1 LPAITIL
8 WVIYGWYL
16 IDSKVFIVIASFS
29 VKKRL
34 CMYEIVVGRD
44 EDDRRA
50 FGDKGTFLL
59 GKHYVKMGQT
69 TSLSTGIYM
78 DVLRSHIVSIFG
90 KRGSGKSFSL
100 GSIAEGMMT
109 LSSDLTQNL
118 SLVLFDTMGIFWTMK
133 YENKRD
139 EALLKEWNLPFQRFN
154 VLVYAPFGSFSDY
167 KGRGIPIDLPFSISP
182 AELSAGDWCNIF
194 EVESTSPFGTLL
206 GRVISVLRR
215 QQPSFSIQDIIRTV
229 TKDERTKDDVKAAVE
244 NMFSSAEEWGL
255 FNEKSTPISE
265 LAVGGQIT
273 VLDLSPYAV
282 SGVKSNIRALVIS
295 IVSKKLFNERM
306 MVRKAEELS
315 SIKQTTSFSRKP
327 VGDKKEMPLVWLFLD
342 EAHEFLPKEGVTPAS
357 NALIT
362 ILREGRQPGISLVLA
377 SQQPGQIHTDVM
389 TQSDIVV
396 SHSVTAKIDVD
407 ALGALMQSYMR
418 EGLDKSLN
426 DLPRIKGAA
435 LLFDDTNERLYP
447 MRVRPRIT
455 WHGGSSPSLVA
466 EAKGILEF

>member
-1 LPAITIL
+1 
-8 WVIYGWYL
+8 
-16 IDSKVFIVIASFS
+16 
-29 VKKRL
+29 
-34 CMYEIVVGRD
+34 
-44 EDDRRA
+44 
-50 FGDKGTFLL
+50 
-59 GKHYVKMGQT
+59 
-69 TSLSTGIYM
+69 
-78 DVLRSHIVSIFG
+78 
-90 KRGSGKSFSL
+90 
-100 GSIAEGMMT
+100 
-109 LSSDLTQNL
+109 
-118 SLVLFDTMGIFWTMK
+118 
-133 YENKRD
+133 
-139 EALLKEWNLPFQRFN
+139 
-154 VLVYAPFGSFSDY
+154 
-167 KGRGIPIDLPFSISP
+167 
-182 AELSAGDWCNIF
+182 
-194 EVESTSPFGTLL
+194 
-206 GRVISVLRR
+206 
-215 QQPSFSIQDIIRTV
+215 
-229 TKDERTKDDVKAAVE
+229 
-244 NMFSSAEEWGL
+244 MFYSAEEWGL